1 MLSFYTNLTLS
12 KGEKKMTTAK
22 SYNYGLWD
30 HGITQGY
37 SVNGAIY
44 ISGQF
49 SHDTEGTFVGEGDIE
64 AQTRKTLENLD
75 RVLAGFDVTR
85 SNLAYVEIYL
95 TNAQEHSEPVI
106 RQFKEYMG
114 QHRPAGSLIG
124 VTYLAFPE
132 QLIEISAVA
141 HTD

>member
-1 MLSFYTNLTLS
+1 MNNVKT
-12 KGEKKMTTAK
+12 
-22 SYNYGLWD
+22 YNHDLWD

-37 SVNGAIY
+37 SVNGTIY

-49 SHDTEGTFVGEGDIE
+49 SHDKEGMFVGEGDIE
-64 AQTRKTLENLD
+64 AQTIQTLENLD
-75 RVLAGFDVTR
+75 RVLEGFGVTK

-95 TNAQEHSEPVI
+95 TNPQEHSERVI
-106 RQFKEYMG
+106 DLFKEYVEK
-114 QHRPAGSLIG
+114 HRPAGSLIG

-132 QLIEISAVA
+132 QLIEVKAVA

>member
-1 MLSFYTNLTLS
+1 MSNVKTYDH
-12 KGEKKMTTAK
+12 
-22 SYNYGLWD
+22 GLWD

-37 SVNGAIY
+37 SVNGNIY

-49 SHDTEGTFVGEGDIE
+49 SHDMEGAFIGEGNIE
-64 AQTRKTLENLD
+64 AQTLQTLENLN
-75 RVLAGFDVTR
+75 RVLKGFGVTKD
-85 SNLAYVEIYL
+85 NIAYMEIYL
-95 TNAQEHSEPVI
+95 TNAHEHSERVI
-106 RQFKEYMG
+106 RLFKEYLG

-132 QLIEISAVA
+132 QLIEISAIA

>member
-1 MLSFYTNLTLS
+1 MTNI
-12 KGEKKMTTAK
+12 K
-22 SYNYGLWD
+22 SYNHGLWD

-37 SVNGAIY
+37 SVKGTIY

-49 SHDTEGTFVGEGDIE
+49 SHDTEGMFVGEGDIE
-64 AQTRKTLENLD
+64 AQTRQTLENLD

-95 TNAQEHSEPVI
+95 TNAQEHFEPVI
-106 RQFKEYMG
+106 QQFKEYVG

-124 VTYLAFPE
+124 VTYLASPE

>member
-1 MLSFYTNLTLS
+1 MANVKTYDH
-12 KGEKKMTTAK
+12 
-22 SYNYGLWD
+22 GLWD

-37 SVNGAIY
+37 SVNGTIY

-49 SHDTEGTFVGEGDIE
+49 SHDMEGAFIGEGDIE
-64 AQTRKTLENLD
+64 AQTRQTLENLD
-75 RVLAGFDVTR
+75 RVLEGFGVTK
-85 SNLAYVEIYL
+85 SNLAYMEIYL
-95 TNAQEHSEPVI
+95 TNAQEHFEPVL
-106 RQFKEYMG
+106 RLFKEYVG

-124 VTYLAFPE
+124 VTYLASPE

>member
-1 MLSFYTNLTLS
+1 MTNVKT
-12 KGEKKMTTAK
+12 
-22 SYNYGLWD
+22 YDHGLWD

-37 SVNGAIY
+37 SVNSTIY

-49 SHDTEGTFVGEGDIE
+49 SHDMEGALIGEGDIE
-64 AQTRKTLENLD
+64 AQTRQTLENLD
-75 RVLAGFDVTR
+75 RVLEGFGVTK
-85 SNLAYVEIYL
+85 SNLAYMEIYL
-95 TNAQEHSEPVI
+95 TNAQEHFELVL
-106 RQFKEYMG
+106 RLFKEYVG

-124 VTYLAFPE
+124 VTYLASPE